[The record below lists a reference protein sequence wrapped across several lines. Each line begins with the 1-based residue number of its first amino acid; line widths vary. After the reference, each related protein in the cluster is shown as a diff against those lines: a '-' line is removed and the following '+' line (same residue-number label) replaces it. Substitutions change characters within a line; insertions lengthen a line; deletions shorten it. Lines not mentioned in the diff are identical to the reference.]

1 MAMGVLSSGGF
12 ADAPGRAARAQ
23 AWQAARVPGEPSTSD
38 LYLTELDLTDEERA
52 IRDRVRAFCD
62 ARVRPVIND
71 YWERAEFPFELL
83 PGLAELGVFGG
94 THTGYGMPGLTPR
107 AAGLV
112 SMELARG
119 DGSISTFHGVH
130 SGLAMNAIAMLGS
143 EEQKARWLPR
153 MARLELIGAFA
164 LTEPEHGSDAVV
176 LETQARHLGDGYVI
190 DGEKRWIGNAVFAD
204 LMIVWAR
211 DGQGEVGA
219 YVVEKGAP
227 GVDARLI
234 TGKIAKRASW
244 QADVRLTDVRVPAEN
259 KLAGAASFDDAAR
272 VLTAARPGIAW
283 GALGHAV
290 AAYEAAVRYTLEREQ
305 FGSPLA
311 GHQITQLRL
320 AKMLADVTCMRLV
333 CMRLAELAAAGRLT
347 PAMASLAKMHNA
359 ARAQAVTSEARDL
372 LGGNGILLENEV
384 GRHLADME
392 VVATVEG
399 TDVVHAL
406 IVGREITGLSAF
418 A

>member
-1 MAMGVLSSGGF
+1 VSSGDP
-12 ADAPGRAARAQ
+12 A
-23 AWQAARVPGEPSTSD
+23 TSD
-38 LYLTELDLTDEERA
+38 LYLTDLELTEEERA
-52 IRDRVRAFCD
+52 VRDSVRRFCD
-62 ARVRPVIND
+62 EQVRPVING
-71 YWERAEFPFELL
+71 YWERAEFPFELV
-83 PGLAELGVFGG
+83 PALAELHVCGG
-94 THTGYGMPGLTPR
+94 TNQGHGMPGLSPL

-119 DGSISTFHGVH
+119 DGSVSTFHGVH

-143 EEQKARWLPR
+143 EEQKDRWLPA
-153 MARLELIGAFA
+153 MAKLEKIGAFA
-164 LTEPEHGSDAVV
+164 LTEPDHGSDAVV
-176 LETQARHLGDGYVI
+176 LETRARHLGDGYVL

-211 DGQGEVGA
+211 DAKGDVGA
-219 YVVEKGAP
+219 YVVEKDTP
-227 GVDARLI
+227 GVEAALI

-244 QADVRLTDVRVPAEN
+244 QADVVLRDVRVPAEN
-259 KLAGAASFDDAAR
+259 KLANATSFDDAVR

-290 AAYEAAVRYTLEREQ
+290 AAYEAAVRYTLRREQ
-305 FGSPLA
+305 FGAPLA

-320 AKMLADVTCMRLV
+320 AKMLADVTCMRLI
-333 CMRLAELAAAGRLT
+333 CLRLAELAILGKVT

-359 ARAQAVTSEARDL
+359 SRAQAVVAEARDL

-384 GRHLADME
+384 GRHLGDVE

>member
-1 MAMGVLSSGGF
+1 MSAE
-12 ADAPGRAARAQ
+12 DP
-23 AWQAARVPGEPSTSD
+23 ETSD
-38 LYLTELDLTDEERA
+38 LYLTDMVLSDEERA
-52 IRDRVRAFCD
+52 VRDRVRRFCD
-62 ARVRPVIND
+62 EEVRPVING
-71 YWERAEFPFELL
+71 YWEKAEFPFALV
-83 PGLAELGVFGG
+83 PKLAELGVCGG
-94 THTGYGMPGLTPR
+94 THTGHGLPGLSPL

-119 DGSISTFHGVH
+119 DGSVSTFHGVH
-130 SGLAMNAIAMLGS
+130 SGLAMNAIAMLRS
-143 EEQKARWLPR
+143 EEQKERWLGP
-153 MARLELIGAFA
+153 MARIEKVGAFA
-164 LTEPEHGSDAVV
+164 LTEPDHGSDAVV
-176 LETQARHLGDGYVI
+176 LETRARHLGDGYVL

-219 YVVEKGAP
+219 YVVEKGTP
-227 GVDARLI
+227 GLEVTLI

-244 QADVRLTDVRVPAEN
+244 QADVVLRDVRVPAEN
-259 KLAGAASFDDAAR
+259 RLAEAHSFDDAVR

-290 AAYEAAVRYTLEREQ
+290 AAYEAAVRYSLEREQ
-305 FGSPLA
+305 FGAPLA
-311 GHQITQLRL
+311 RHQITQLRL

-333 CMRLAELAAAGRLT
+333 CMRLAELATVGKVT

-359 ARAQAVTSEARDL
+359 ARARAVVAEARDL
-372 LGGNGILLENEV
+372 LGGNGLLLENEV
-384 GRHLADME
+384 GRHLGDIE
-392 VVATVEG
+392 VVSTVEG

-418 A
+418 G